1 MEQESDSLST
11 NSVSSHY
18 YLVVTYIFLLIY
30 VLKIPLYP
38 SQVRYKGHGR
48 TIFLLENSHFTT

>member
-1 MEQESDSLST
+1 MEQESDSLAT
-11 NSVSSHY
+11 NSVSSHD

-30 VLKIPLYP
+30 ILKIPLYP
-38 SQVRYKGHGR
+38 LQVSYKGLGR

>member
-30 VLKIPLYP
+30 ILKIPLYP
-38 SQVRYKGHGR
+38 SQVSYKGV
-48 TIFLLENSHFTT
+48 FLLENSHFIM

>member
-1 MEQESDSLST
+1 MVQESDSLST